1 MQVVKLKQKYTFTPF
16 GDRRHKEKCSEKI
29 NIQLIAFVSVFCS
42 CMHVQAVLVFCSEIT
57 FVTFQLAGLQ

>member
-29 NIQLIAFVSVFCS
+29 NVWNA
-42 CMHVQAVLVFCSEIT
+42 EIYYPPYL
-57 FVTFQLAGLQ
+57 FEENI